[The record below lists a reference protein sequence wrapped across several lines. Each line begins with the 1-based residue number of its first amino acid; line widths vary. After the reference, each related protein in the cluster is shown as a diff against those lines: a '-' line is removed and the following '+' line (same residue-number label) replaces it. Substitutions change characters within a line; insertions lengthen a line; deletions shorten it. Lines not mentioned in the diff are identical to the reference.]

1 MIVEK
6 CKTMDSA
13 KVPLWL
19 VFKNADPFGEPIWLI
34 FKSGDDLR
42 QDVLTLQMLG
52 IMDKVWTNEGI
63 NLCLTPYKCIS
74 TGDGMGMIETV
85 LNSDT
90 TANIQYNSGGVT
102 GPLKQTAL
110 ADWLRKLN
118 SEPGNLFPPFL
129 HSPPSSLLFAISF
142 PSLPNLY
149 LLSFNQLSF
158 LPPLS

>member
-1 MIVEK
+1 
-6 CKTMDSA
+6 
-13 KVPLWL
+13 
-19 VFKNADPFGEPIWLI
+19 
-34 FKSGDDLR
+34 
-42 QDVLTLQMLG
+42 
-52 IMDKVWTNEGI
+52 
-63 NLCLTPYKCIS
+63 
-74 TGDGMGMIETV
+74 MGMIETV